1 MKVAVSFA
9 SEGSIMG
16 EWNQWNDMYG
26 EGGSRKKQIS
36 CIFLMIGR
44 VPEERSVIFC
54 GFLASCVRFF
64 TQPFFLGLESS
75 SQQTNKS
82 LSSRPSPNYCK

>member
-16 EWNQWNDMYG
+16 EWNQWNNLYG
-26 EGGSRKKQIS
+26 EVCSKKKQIS

-44 VPEERSVIFC
+44 VPKKISVIFC
-54 GFLASCVRFF
+54 GFLASSVRFF
-64 TQPFFLGLESS
+64 AQPFFLGLESS
-75 SQQTNKS
+75 SQQTNRS
-82 LSSRPSPNYCK
+82 LSFRPSPNYCR